1 VAGKKLLVADDSL
14 TIQKVIRLALSNE
27 GYEIQAISDGA
38 DALQQI
44 SVFRP
49 DLILIDVSLPTRS
62 AFEIK
67 RELNTME
74 EFENTRFILMSSAF
88 EKIDE
93 TQAAEVK
100 FHGRLTKPFDPAH
113 LRQVLQEVLKAPVAA
128 ASPPPKK
135 DSSKS
140 SISIQVDKSAP
151 GIRLDPPSGFPT
163 VDAPDPTTQLKM
175 EDLEEISPSL
185 PEITLSSHQQ
195 ALKQRQEEGISIS
208 FETRDETDRVEK
220 TDPRGSTSGKDEIK
234 HLTESTIRMSG
245 LDDFDWTVNDSNL
258 KPTPSMDD
266 GGTGFQ
272 IRPQFSEEPAAPQGM
287 PPISQTRPASSGNI
301 GGNTGKFN
309 KPSGN
314 TGGFNR
320 PSSPYTPPPL
330 PEMPS
335 AFPQDRNAGDSS
347 FSGLAPHQLEEVIRR
362 QVQET
367 LAEMAQRILPEVAER
382 VIKAEIHRLLN
393 EKV

>member
-49 DLILIDVSLPTRS
+49 DLVLIDVSLPTRT

-67 RELNTME
+67 RELNAMD

-93 TQAAEVK
+93 TQASEVK

-113 LRQVLQEVLKAPVAA
+113 LRQVLQDVLNAPSAA
-128 ASPPPKK
+128 GPTPPPKK
-135 DSSKS
+135 ASGSKS
-140 SISIQVDKSAP
+140 SISIEVDKTKP
-151 GIRLDPPSGFPT
+151 GIHLEPPSSFPASFPST
-163 VDAPDPTTQLKM
+163 PDPMTQLNI
-175 EDLEEISPSL
+175 EDFEELAPSL
-185 PEITLSSHQQ
+185 PEISLSSSKPETQPS
-195 ALKQRQEEGISIS
+195 EGINIS
-208 FETRDETDRVEK
+208 FETRDESQLIEK
-220 TDPRGSTSGKDEIK
+220 TDPRGSSGKDEIK

-245 LDDFDWTVNDSNL
+245 LDDFDWTVNDANL
-258 KPTPSMDD
+258 KPPATMDD
-266 GGTGFQ
+266 GGTAF
-272 IRPQFSEEPAAPQGM
+272 RMKPQFSEESAPPQGM
-287 PPISQTRPASSGNI
+287 PPISQTKSPA
-301 GGNTGKFN
+301 GGNTGGFTR
-309 KPSGN
+309 PSSGN
-314 TGGFNR
+314 TGGFTR
-320 PSSPYTPPPL
+320 PSTPHSPPPL
-330 PEMPS
+330 PEIS
-335 AFPQDRNAGDSS
+335 ISGSGTSFGGSFGISS
-347 FSGLAPHQLEEVIRR
+347 QELEEVIRR

-367 LAEMAQRILPEVAER
+367 LSEMAQRILPEVAER

>member
-1 VAGKKLLVADDSL
+1 MAGKKLLVADDSL

-62 AFEIK
+62 AFAIK
-67 RELNTME
+67 RELNEME

-113 LRQVLQEVLKAPVAA
+113 LRQVLQEVLNAPA
-128 ASPPPKK
+128 ASLTPPSKK
-135 DSSKS
+135 AGSKS
-140 SISIQVDKSAP
+140 NISMQLDKTQP
-151 GIRLDPPSGFPT
+151 GIRLEPPSGFPAANT
-163 VDAPDPTTQLKM
+163 PDPTTQLKM
-175 EDLEEISPSL
+175 EDLEEEEL
-185 PEITLSSHQQ
+185 AITPHQPQ
-195 ALKQRQEEGISIS
+195 PQEESISIS
-208 FETRDETDRVEK
+208 FETRDESQLIEK
-220 TDPRGSTSGKDEIK
+220 TDPHHGSQKDEIK

-258 KPTPSMDD
+258 KPLASMDD
-266 GGTGFQ
+266 GGTDF
-272 IRPQFSEEPAAPQGM
+272 RMKPQFSSSENPAPQGM
-287 PPISQTRPASSGNI
+287 PPITTTQQTRGI
-301 GGNTGKFN
+301 
-309 KPSGN
+309 PSGN

-320 PSSPYTPPPL
+320 SSATHTPPPL
-330 PEMPS
+330 SEIPS
-335 AFPQDRNAGDSS
+335 LGSS
-347 FSGLAPHQLEEVIRR
+347 SVGGVSSDQLEEVIRR

-367 LAEMAQRILPEVAER
+367 LAEMARKILPEVAER

-393 EKV
+393 EKI